1 MILSTTSSEWKR
13 ITNLKVTAMIISTD
27 ENIVLHNLLFE
38 DYNNYNK
45 WAPFFPEFVH
55 ENSSKGILAG
65 ILKPRHS
72 VTINDIYVVRFMNFL
87 KAKGVYI

>member
-1 MILSTTSSEWKR
+1 MILSIISSEWKR

-45 WAPFFPEFVH
+45 WAPFFPEFIR

-65 ILKPRHS
+65 ELSPSS
-72 VTINDIYVVRFMNFL
+72 VTINDIFVVRFMNFL